1 MKFTPSLL
9 FLCMLLSLNGHGQ
22 FYAFSLLNS
31 SYEPIS
37 GATLTINGKPS
48 VEGEKGFYK
57 VENLTFDGSPFSKMK
72 VQASHPH
79 YETMDDS
86 LFVSQTIVMGKT
98 SETDYFLS
106 GGRKIPC
113 IYYPTVSSVYLGD
126 ATTRSTFNAAL
137 QATNGRIIQEN
148 DPCGSWK
155 GSDWNQGTI
164 ATIAHDRLDL
174 AIEFRKATRAFS
186 AISFGQP
193 NNFHGIRPQ
202 VYITQVQYKPLDRD
216 LTAILEE
223 WKNMGYLSDI
233 WPNPGSTV
241 GYSITFSDEYAH
253 EAHNFLKI
261 LEEKFPA
268 MIISQEMLSVICL
281 D

>member
-1 MKFTPSLL
+1 MKYTFLFFLSFLL
-9 FLCMLLSLNGHGQ
+9 KPIVSYGQ
-22 FYAFSLLNS
+22 YYTFSLINS

-37 GATLTINGKPS
+37 GATLTINGLPS

-57 VENLTFDGSPFSKMK
+57 VENLTFNGSPFSKMK
-72 VQASHPH
+72 VLASHPH
-79 YETMDDS
+79 YEAMDDS
-86 LFVSQTIVMGKT
+86 LFVNQTIVMRKT

-113 IYYPTVSSVYLGD
+113 IYYPTVSAIYLGD
-126 ATTRSTFNAAL
+126 GSTRSEFSAAL

-155 GSDWNQGTI
+155 EHTYNQGSI
-164 ATIAHDRLDL
+164 AIIAHDRLDW
-174 AIEFRKATRAFS
+174 AIEFRKTSKAFN
-186 AISFGQP
+186 AISLGQP

-202 VYITQVQYKPLDRD
+202 VYISQVQYKPLDRE
-216 LTAILEE
+216 LTAMLEE
-223 WKNMGYLSDI
+223 WKNLGYLSDI

-268 MIISQEMLSVICL
+268 MIISQEMLSIICL